1 MSVLFHKKS
10 RKAMKVIFGIVG
22 VLVVASM
29 ILLYAPGILALI

>member
-1 MSVLFHKKS
+1 MSILFHKKS
-10 RKAMKVIFGIVG
+10 KKAMNIIFGIIG